1 MLLLPASA
9 DVITGLVAAADA
21 APEELSMIANVLK
34 APPLPFIPAEQHGKP
49 VVMALMVYAGE
60 RRGR

>member
-1 MLLLPASA
+1 M
-9 DVITGLVAAADA
+9 ITGLVAAADA
-21 APEELSMIANVLK
+21 APEELSVIANVVK

-60 RRGR
+60 RRSW